1 MEMSSKNL
9 QEIEVNT
16 FQRPIPEI
24 NRLKFPK
31 YDLILPWYRGYQ
43 TNCSEMSLISL
54 KSSISQLFKT
64 ASHIFIEMLC
74 EILEHFKHFHFPATN
89 CIFKQYLLTRSLY
102 TLGVP
107 FYRLVRRV
115 SLNPLTDR
123 AAQTKCSETCYI
135 PLNSWEFQLFRHV
148 SLIFI
153 EMSSENL
160 QEIEVNTFQR
170 PMPDNKS
177 IEIPE
182 IWLDFTMLQGV
193 GNKLFRNESYI
204 TKKFNISTFQNC
216 FSYVHWSVERESRTL

>member
-74 EILEHFKHFHFPATN
+74 EILEHYKHFHFPATN

-115 SLNPLTDR
+115 VLVKKNVKNKTCSIFDKTLSKVFLNNFH
-123 AAQTKCSETCYI
+123 A
-135 PLNSWEFQLFRHV
+135 LNRS
-148 SLIFI
+148 
-153 EMSSENL
+153 
-160 QEIEVNTFQR
+160 
-170 PMPDNKS
+170 
-177 IEIPE
+177 
-182 IWLDFTMLQGV
+182 
-193 GNKLFRNESYI
+193 
-204 TKKFNISTFQNC
+204 
-216 FSYVHWSVERESRTL
+216 